1 MRFITILLTL
11 LLFTANAQGATVS
24 NKPLRVAII
33 DPSLPGNNDPA
44 LQIGVREIISACF
57 VNYGEQYSIVER
69 SQLDKIM
76 QEAKFNNSDAV
87 DESQATEL
95 GRLAGAD
102 RVVLSVISKMG
113 NRSLVSIKMINVE
126 TASVEKQQSKLVD
139 TESLLDVIEP
149 ITLVVLGEK
158 SNISITGS
166 SSTTGNK
173 GKGTATTKNK
183 NKAEEPEEGL
193 DNTEQYYSENKK
205 SNAPPVEEIQ
215 SNVSA
220 QSEKFIPG
228 ELMPLL
234 NAGVVNVVYDLSD
247 ASVEGIPLQSF
258 LKKKDLKDK
267 KRDYIQYFEDEFK
280 TCVSKFID
288 NANDEMDIIRLT
300 YANNSIP
307 IRLIIKVRHI
317 SDRGNNNIC
326 DYVFVD
332 TTSGKEIAGIRME
345 TKEGSL
351 GSFTN
356 LMGDCFKEAGSKFG
370 GALEKEL
377 KKVRKMLD
385 D

>member
-1 MRFITILLTL
+1 MRFITILFTL
-11 LLFTANAQGATVS
+11 LLFTANAQGAAVK

-158 SNISITGS
+158 SNISIAGNS
-166 SSTTGNK
+166 RTTGNK
-173 GKGTATTKNK
+173 SISTAKDKSKTEEIEEEYNNSQKYTK
-183 NKAEEPEEGL
+183 E
-193 DNTEQYYSENKK
+193 KK
-205 SNAPPVEEIQ
+205 SNKAVPPIEEVE

-220 QSEKFIPG
+220 QSDKFIPG

-247 ASVEGIPLQSF
+247 ASVEGIPLSSF
-258 LKKKDLKDK
+258 LKKKDLKEK
-267 KRDYIQYFEDEFK
+267 KRDYFQYFEDEFK
-280 TCVSKFID
+280 TCISKFID
-288 NANDEMDIIRLT
+288 NANDEMDIVRLT

-332 TTSGKEIAGIRME
+332 TSTGEEIAGIRME
-345 TKEGSL
+345 TKEGSI

-356 LMGDCFKEAGSKFG
+356 LMSDCFKEAGGKFG
-370 GALEKEL
+370 GTLEKEL
-377 KKVRKMLD
+377 KKIRKMLND
-385 D
+385 